1 MSIFD
6 TATQAGQVRP
16 LKALF
21 FGPSKSG
28 KTTLAGTAPKP
39 VFLDTEGGTMSLRDT
54 PGIDILPIT
63 SWTVLNEAVKELTL
77 GTQHGYKSVVLDS
90 VTLLQEVAGA
100 EAGLLAAIVAK
111 DQDPRSAYGAIGAM
125 IRHKIIQLN
134 NLPLHVVF
142 TAQLRERDGADM
154 EAGQYPLTPDV
165 TPSILKTLMAAP
177 DVIGRTAIVQVG
189 AEPTDVEHQVFF
201 GPESRSQVGHRN
213 LGLPTVAKNLTI
225 PSLISLTQQEK

>member
-54 PGIDILPIT
+54 PGIDIL
-63 SWTVLNEAVKELTL
+63 
-77 GTQHGYKSVVLDS
+77 HGYKSVVLDS